1 MNNAGILF
9 RTTGIVD
16 KGDGFIA
23 IVGGKCLAGDGY
35 DRVPGKTKREIR
47 KLIEKNERELLTL
60 WNQQTNGVRIDIDAT
75 LGKSDG
81 NNYVEKGRQACRH
94 NTRTS

>member
-1 MNNAGILF
+1 M
-9 RTTGIVD
+9 
-16 KGDGFIA
+16 
-23 IVGGKCLAGDGY
+23 
-35 DRVPGKTKREIR
+35 PGKIKREIR

-81 NNYVEKGRQACRH
+81 SNYVENGR
-94 NTRTS
+94 